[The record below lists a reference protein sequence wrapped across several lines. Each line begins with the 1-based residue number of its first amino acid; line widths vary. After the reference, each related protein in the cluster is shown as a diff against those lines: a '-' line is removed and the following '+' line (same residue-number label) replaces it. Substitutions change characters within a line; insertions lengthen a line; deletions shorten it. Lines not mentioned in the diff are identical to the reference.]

1 LNQNGKSNS
10 IGFENSHSKRDPRL
24 EIVARTDTGKVRTNN
39 EDVVAYDVH
48 AGVAVL
54 ADGMGGLAAGE
65 VASRIAVE
73 STLRL
78 LRATERRDEPTLIDT
93 IRDANL
99 AVRTAASGDGQM
111 GTTLVVWAL
120 TPLGQ
125 CFVGH
130 VGDSRA
136 YRLRAGN
143 LQRMTTDHS
152 LVQQLV
158 NDGVLSE
165 AEAATAP
172 NRNVITRAIGLEEQ
186 VEAEVRSWVYSPG
199 DVFLLCSD
207 GLTDLISEPVVEE
220 ILNAQLTE
228 PEAALDSA
236 ADRLIRRANDAG
248 GYDNISVILIR
259 PA

>member
-1 LNQNGKSNS
+1 M
-10 IGFENSHSKRDPRL
+10 

-39 EDVVAYDVH
+39 EDVVAFDAE
-48 AGVAVL
+48 AGIAVL
-54 ADGMGGLAAGE
+54 ADGMGGLDAGE

-78 LRATERRDEPTLIDT
+78 LRAADQRDEPTLIET
-93 IRDANL
+93 IRDANQ
-99 AVRTAASGDGQM
+99 AVRTVASGDGQM
-111 GTTLVVWAL
+111 GTTLVVWTL

-158 NDGVLSE
+158 SDGILSE
-165 AEAATAP
+165 AEAVTAP
-172 NRNVITRAIGLEEQ
+172 NRNVITRAVGLEEK
-186 VEAEVRSWVYSPG
+186 VEADIRSWVYSPG

-220 ILNAQLTE
+220 ILNAQLAE
-228 PEAALDSA
+228 PEVTLDSA
-236 ADRLIRRANDAG
+236 ADRLIRKANDAG
-248 GYDNISVILIR
+248 GFDNISVILIR
-259 PA
+259 PS

>member
-1 LNQNGKSNS
+1 
-10 IGFENSHSKRDPRL
+10 L

-39 EDVVAYDVH
+39 EDVVAYDVD
-48 AGVAVL
+48 AGIAVL
-54 ADGMGGLAAGE
+54 ADGMGGLEAGE

-73 STLRL
+73 CTLRL
-78 LRATERRDEPTLIDT
+78 LQATDRRDESTLIDT

-99 AVRTAASGDGQM
+99 AVRTAANSDRQM
-111 GTTLVVWAL
+111 GTTLVVWTV

-165 AEAATAP
+165 AEAATAS
-172 NRNVITRAIGLEEQ
+172 NRNVITRAIGLEEK
-186 VEAEVRSWVYSPG
+186 VEAEIRSWVVSPG

-220 ILNAQLTE
+220 ILNAQLAE

-236 ADRLIRRANDAG
+236 ADRLIRKANDAG

>member
-1 LNQNGKSNS
+1 M
-10 IGFENSHSKRDPRL
+10 

-39 EDVVAYDVH
+39 EDVVAFDAE
-48 AGVAVL
+48 AGIAVL
-54 ADGMGGLAAGE
+54 ADGMGGLDAGE

-78 LRATERRDEPTLIDT
+78 LRATDQRDEPTLIET
-93 IRDANL
+93 IRDANQ
-99 AVRTAASGDGQM
+99 AVRTVASGDGQM
-111 GTTLVVWAL
+111 GTTLVVWTL

-158 NDGVLSE
+158 SEGILSE
-165 AEAATAP
+165 AEAVIAP
-172 NRNVITRAIGLEEQ
+172 NRNVITRAVGLEEK
-186 VEAEVRSWVYSPG
+186 VEADIRSWVYSPG

-220 ILNAQLTE
+220 ILNAQLAE
-228 PEAALDSA
+228 PEVTLDSA
-236 ADRLIRRANDAG
+236 ADRLIRKANDAG

-259 PA
+259 PS